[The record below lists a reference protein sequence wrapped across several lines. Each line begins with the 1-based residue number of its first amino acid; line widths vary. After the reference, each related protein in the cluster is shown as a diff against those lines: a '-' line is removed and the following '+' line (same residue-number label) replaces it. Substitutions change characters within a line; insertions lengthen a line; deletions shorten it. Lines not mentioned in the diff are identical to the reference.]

1 MPRWKR
7 FRSTKATLPSA
18 VTASVL
24 CAVALAAIWY
34 NFGDDKL
41 QAERFGVHIAQ
52 TIAKTTAGDLLD
64 NQRINLAVIA
74 NFVTEGAEVDGVT
87 FFDNANNVI
96 AMSGSQDSASR
107 YTATATID
115 DTITGYVTIHLNSAA
130 FRPATP
136 WLHWLASVITV
147 LVVPWLTVL
156 LMQLSA
162 RGNRSLPIVSVQQ
175 ENAGATPSYCLVIN
189 LINQLALSKAE
200 RDQAVTDAVNM
211 GREVCAVYP
220 GFAMPLD
227 SQGACLVF
235 SQNTVSGLQALHAT
249 FLLQTLLLEYETL
262 GQFRCYLRTATC
274 PGDPAEM
281 NFLNPAQIQDWSNI
295 DTDITL
301 AALARKDTAL
311 ISQEVFANLNDIEKS
326 WAGAFEHPI
335 LPDLAPQQTLYSVAE
350 LPERDALLVKEQAQ
364 VILGFS

>member
-1 MPRWKR
+1 
-7 FRSTKATLPSA
+7 
-18 VTASVL
+18 
-24 CAVALAAIWY
+24 
-34 NFGDDKL
+34 
-41 QAERFGVHIAQ
+41 
-52 TIAKTTAGDLLD
+52 
-64 NQRINLAVIA
+64 
-74 NFVTEGAEVDGVT
+74 
-87 FFDNANNVI
+87 
-96 AMSGSQDSASR
+96 
-107 YTATATID
+107 
-115 DTITGYVTIHLNSAA
+115 
-130 FRPATP
+130 
-136 WLHWLASVITV
+136 
-147 LVVPWLTVL
+147 
-156 LMQLSA
+156 MQLSA
-162 RGNRSLPIVSVQQ
+162 RGNRSLPIVSVGQ

-235 SQNTVSGLQALHAT
+235 SQNSISGLQALHAT

-281 NFLNPAQIQDWSNI
+281 NFLNPAQMQDWSNI

-335 LPDLAPQQTLYSVAE
+335 LPDLAPQQSLYSVDE
-350 LPERDALLVKEQAQ
+350 LPERDARLVKEQAQ